1 MERISSYLNAL
12 KTRSGYTLQQLSE
25 KTNIPQGTLPK
36 YFGSM
41 NDDSANFEI
50 VHKLVVAM
58 DGSLDELA
66 GIAPKQPEISEEKLT
81 EDGYTESEIRAI
93 LRWAGSE
100 ISRNYQAIIAGLES
114 RLAEKD
120 ARISHR
126 SDMIAE
132 EQRRAQEEIS
142 HERNRART
150 ATVMSYIALGLFVV
164 LFFVDFLIPTRGW
177 IVH

>member
-50 VHKLVVAM
+50 VRKLVVAM

-66 GIAPKQPEISEEKLT
+66 GIDPKQLEISEEKLT

-126 SDMIAE
+126 SGMVVE

-142 HERNRART
+142 HECNRART